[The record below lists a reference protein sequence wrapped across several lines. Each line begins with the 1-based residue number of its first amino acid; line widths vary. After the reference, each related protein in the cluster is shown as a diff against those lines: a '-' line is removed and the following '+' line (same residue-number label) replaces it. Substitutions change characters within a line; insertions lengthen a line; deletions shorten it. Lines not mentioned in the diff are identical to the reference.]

1 MGIGNTTSASA
12 LLSLLTG
19 LPAKKVV
26 GRGTGIDDAGL
37 ARKLRV
43 IERALCLH
51 ERAHGS
57 ALHALA
63 CVGGFELAGLCGLTL
78 GAASLRVPVM
88 LDGFIT
94 TCAALCAVRLAPAS
108 LGYLIASHRSVEPGH
123 AHALHALELSPL
135 LSLELRLGEGTG
147 AALGFGLLD
156 AALAVMREMATFE
169 SAGVAD
175 SGA

>member
-1 MGIGNTTSASA
+1 
-12 LLSLLTG
+12 LTG
-19 LPAKKVV
+19 LPAPEVV

-43 IERALCLH
+43 VERALRLH

-63 CVGGFELAGLCGLTL
+63 RVGGFELAGLCGLTL
-78 GAASLRVPVM
+78 GAASLRVPIM